1 MMRKR
6 ISTPAKGQRRVI
18 GPLFVWILGLVENA
32 AIVGV
37 TLLLVWA
44 FESRNMPALEI
55 WHTTPLAG
63 EFTSGDATPESTLK
77 DYLEQEDRL
86 FEELRLK
93 IYDQVPRTAG
103 YAFSRYRTNGPQDPS
118 HLPHNWNRSFE
129 LVPETIRGG
138 ALLLHGLSDSP
149 YSLRRIGE
157 ILYEKG
163 FYVLGLRLP
172 GHGTLPGALTEVSW
186 EDWVAAS
193 RIAGRHVRQRVG
205 PETPFLIAGYSNG
218 GALAVKYSLDAL
230 FDPDLPPA
238 DQLILFSPEIGITPF
253 SAIANTHK
261 LFSFIP
267 YFEQSKWLSIQP
279 EYDPFKYN
287 SFPKNAG
294 QQGHEIT
301 TALQKKLA
309 ESRKTGKLSA
319 FPPVITFLSWVDAT
333 VKTSMTIDR
342 FYGQLENPGN
352 ELVIFDVNRSDEAV
366 PFYPAGDAA
375 VLDALK
381 NRSDLPFRLTMITNA
396 APDSL
401 DVAQQSK
408 APRSTRF
415 DILPLGLAWP
425 PGIYSLSHVAVQFS
439 PDDPVYGAA
448 EDSSGVYKGA
458 PIGSLQPRG
467 ETQYLTVPLSQFMR
481 LRHNPFFSYIE
492 KRVIAEIEDAIK
504 GTLGSKS

>member
-6 ISTPAKGQRRVI
+6 FSTPAKGQRRGI
-18 GPLFVWILGLVENA
+18 GRLFVWILGLLENA

-44 FESRNMPALEI
+44 FESRTMPALNI
-55 WHTTPLAG
+55 WHTTRLAG
-63 EFTSGDATPESTLK
+63 EFTSGDSTSRSTLQ

-93 IYDQVPRTAG
+93 IYAQVPRTAEF
-103 YAFSRYRTNGPQDPS
+103 AFSRYHTDGPQDPS

-138 ALLLHGLSDSP
+138 ALLLHGLTDSP

-157 ILYEKG
+157 IFYEKG

-172 GHGTLPGALTEVSW
+172 GHGTIPGALTEVNW
-186 EDWVAAS
+186 EDWVAAN
-193 RIAGRHVRQRVG
+193 RIAARHVRERIGV
-205 PETPFLIAGYSNG
+205 EKPFVIAGYSNG

-230 FDPDLPPA
+230 SDPDLPPA
-238 DQLILFSPEIGITPF
+238 DRLLLFSPEIGITPL
-253 SAIANTHK
+253 SAIANAHK

-301 TALQKKLA
+301 TALQDQLRSARSAGKLA
-309 ESRKTGKLSA
+309 G
-319 FPPVITFLSWVDAT
+319 FPPVTTFLSWVDST

-342 FYGQLENPGN
+342 LYGQLENQGN
-352 ELVIFDVNRSDEAV
+352 ELVVFDVNRSDQAT

-375 VLDALK
+375 TLDALE
-381 NRSDLPFRLTMITNA
+381 NRSDLPYRLTIIANA
-396 APDSL
+396 TSDSP
-401 DVAQQSK
+401 DVARRTK
-408 APRSTRF
+408 APQSPSAETSA
-415 DILPLGLAWP
+415 LGMAWP
-425 PGIYSLSHVAVQFS
+425 PGIYSLSHVAIPFS
-439 PDDPVYGAA
+439 SDDPVYGAEKDLGSA
-448 EDSSGVYKGA
+448 YKGV
-458 PIGSLQPRG
+458 PIGNIQTRG
-467 ETQYLTVPLSQFMR
+467 ETSYLTVPLSQLMR
-481 LRHNPFFSYIE
+481 LRHNPFFSYVE
-492 KRVIAEIEDAIK
+492 KRVIAEIDEV
-504 GTLGSKS
+504 SK